1 MANEETNVNIEAEEQ
16 AFNELI
22 KLRRQKLADAQA
34 KERTHLMCT
43 R

>member
-16 AFNELI
+16 AFNEFI

-34 KERTHLMCT
+34 RKGHLMCT